1 LRPALS
7 AVAQPGIVM
16 LVLGVSGEV
25 KTEEKAKG
33 ARAMATTA
41 AHLALP
47 ASSR

>member
-1 LRPALS
+1 LS
-7 AVAQPGIVM
+7 ALAQPGIVM

-25 KTEEKAKG
+25 KTVKKAKG
-33 ARAMATTA
+33 ARAMAMMA